1 MKVYETY
8 NAVEFAQDQA
18 FIRWVQQKNGADN
31 SSWER
36 WLVEHPDKKAVVE
49 EARRMVIS
57 MQFQEKNLSPA
68 DKTEMWQAIDS
79 AIETADKKEGGIFQL
94 IPRRWSYA
102 AAVLVLIVGGA
113 LWWSLLPGTNIQT
126 GKAEFAAH
134 TLPGNSQIDL
144 NASTKVSYNE
154 KKWSDERKVSLR
166 GEALFDVTE
175 GARFVVK
182 TPIAEVEVL
191 GTRFNVLTRG
201 DLLKVDCFS
210 GRVRVTALGQQAIL
224 TQGESAVFRNGRL
237 SSDTFDLE
245 EKKTWQDGFFEF
257 EDATFDEVFAE
268 MQRQFDIK
276 IRAGAKIR
284 SLPYHGFFDTSN
296 LEAALE
302 AVCFTQGLDFEE
314 IKPGVYSIK

>member
-31 SSWER
+31 SFWER

-257 EDATFDEVFAE
+257 EDATFDEV
-268 MQRQFDIK
+268 
-276 IRAGAKIR
+276 
-284 SLPYHGFFDTSN
+284 
-296 LEAALE
+296 
-302 AVCFTQGLDFEE
+302 
-314 IKPGVYSIK
+314 